1 MSKGKLLLNSINFP
15 GILLLELTLKLGE
28 MWVFWEYSCLIY
40 LKTENE
46 IRKNNL
52 SYTFMQQNLSIVEG
66 HKVKVNSSLVISLQ
80 WDEASP
86 SMQMWAADITKSI
99 IYVWK
104 IMKYYIAWFLTLQFI
119 SLLFIVKNYEE
130 TMKKTCWSR
139 GWSVKVL

>member
-80 WDEASP
+80 
-86 SMQMWAADITKSI
+86 
-99 IYVWK
+99 
-104 IMKYYIAWFLTLQFI
+104 
-119 SLLFIVKNYEE
+119 
-130 TMKKTCWSR
+130 
-139 GWSVKVL
+139 

>member
-28 MWVFWEYSCLIY
+28 MWVFWVNSCLIY

-46 IRKNNL
+46 IRKNKL

-80 WDEASP
+80 
-86 SMQMWAADITKSI
+86 
-99 IYVWK
+99 
-104 IMKYYIAWFLTLQFI
+104 
-119 SLLFIVKNYEE
+119 
-130 TMKKTCWSR
+130 
-139 GWSVKVL
+139 